1 MDASYQGGVTY
12 EDRGESFQQLS
23 STIASNIKKI
33 SQNVSS
39 MSKMVNQLQTPQDSQ
54 ELRNQLRQIQNYT
67 QKMAK
72 DTSSMIMDLMKM
84 PVEQPAGK
92 LTRERLSDEYMA
104 TLNAF
109 QATQKSAAAKT
120 KEDVR
125 KVKAQSATINIGDPF
140 GMSGRSNDLV
150 EMDDKNTRRQEQM
163 TMQTDQDLQQLEER
177 ERDIRQLEVRLYS
190 VDSSILYPGRSNHL
204 VEMDDKNTRRQEQM
218 TMQTEQDLQQLEER
232 ERDIRQLESDILDVN
247 QIFKE
252 LGTMIHD
259 QGQVVDSIESSVE
272 YTAHNVEAATAEL
285 RQASNYKNKL
295 RKKKVYIAIILI
307 VIVSIILIIVFNR

>member
-163 TMQTDQDLQQLEER
+163 TMQT
-177 ERDIRQLEVRLYS
+177 
-190 VDSSILYPGRSNHL
+190 
-204 VEMDDKNTRRQEQM
+204 
-218 TMQTEQDLQQLEER
+218 EQDLQQLEER
-232 ERDIRQLESDILDVN
+232 ERDIRQLEGDILDVN

-307 VIVSIILIIVFNR
+307 VIVSIILIIIFNR

>member
-12 EDRGESFQQLS
+12 EERGESFQQLS
-23 STIASNIKKI
+23 STIASNMKKI

-72 DTSSMIMDLMKM
+72 DTSSMIMDM

-125 KVKAQSATINIGDPF
+125 KVKAQSATFNIGDPF

-150 EMDDKNTRRQEQM
+150 EMDDNTRRQEQ
-163 TMQTDQDLQQLEER
+163 
-177 ERDIRQLEVRLYS
+177 V
-190 VDSSILYPGRSNHL
+190 
-204 VEMDDKNTRRQEQM
+204 

-307 VIVSIILIIVFNR
+307 VIVSIILIIVFNH